1 MLEAGLLKTLSRIQ
15 NLVSSIILL
24 PLVLFCTGCHT
35 GTLPDPN
42 DVATAGPDSATV
54 IMRQLQVASDSLN
67 LRKDRKEID
76 DRQYRLLITKIAR
89 DYIAQAKDKSITDE
103 NAATWGAVYT
113 TARDWPNA
121 ETALQKAVDV
131 DKKVASEDYKKLGDL
146 VGDTLQLASAQAHV
160 GKVHESVETVRTI
173 FYVPPKAKAP
183 ILTSVLFDIVPAGV
197 RHGGGL
203 ELADLL
209 RDSIKQHEQVLVDP
223 NTDAGRDFLLA
234 RPHHIQRA
242 WEEAA
247 LLYQAAGKD
256 DQARQAMDEAQRVST
271 TTAHL

>member
-1 MLEAGLLKTLSRIQ
+1 MLDAGLSPKISRIQ
-15 NLVSSIILL
+15 NVVSRIIFIA
-24 PLVLFCTGCHT
+24 VGVACVGCHT
-35 GTLPDPN
+35 GTLKDPN
-42 DVATAGPDSATV
+42 DVSTAGPDTATV
-54 IMRQLQVASDSLN
+54 IMRQLEVASDSLN
-67 LRKDRKEID
+67 LRKDRREID

-89 DYIAQAKDKSITDE
+89 DYVGQAKDKSITDD
-103 NAATWGAVYT
+103 NAEIWGKVYS

-121 ETALQKAVDV
+121 EVALQRAVAVDRRAG
-131 DKKVASEDYKKLGDL
+131 KGDYKKLGDL
-146 VGDTLQLASAQAHV
+146 VGDTLQLAAAQAHI
-160 GKVHESVETVRTI
+160 GKVHEAVETARSI
-173 FYVPPKAKAP
+173 FNVTAKAKAP

-209 RDSIKQHEQVLVDP
+209 RDAIKQHEQVIVDP

-247 LLYQAAGKD
+247 FLYQAAGKD
-256 DQARQAMDEAQRVST
+256 DLAQQAMDEAQKINT